1 MESPDKTAKELAKA
15 ARTAG
20 RVVGRLEATEKLLR
34 GHVQRMGERLEPGR
48 RFVEPGFARTADEIV
63 EEGRT
68 LLGHDRLGVL
78 WQAVRNSRHL
88 DLPMLKIGAFRG
100 GSARFLGRAWKQLSG
115 SDARLHII
123 DTFVGHA
130 AEQITGF
137 DPHHQAGRFGGRAGR
152 RSRRTCPTCRERRST
167 RARSR
172 RRWIC
177 CPGRT
182 SRSYTSTSICTSR
195 RCGRWRASPIGCR
208 RGGRRRRRLRLQEV
222 LRGAEG
228 RPRVPRPR
236 RAVRSLER
244 RHGATRPRPSL
255 SSFAAAGLLS
265 TAIRVRVYGDRVHRR
280 ARGWLGYLGAV
291 VPLGR
296 VPQPAASPA
305 SGGGKH
311 RPSRH
316 GRCTAQAGCAG
327 VKVPS

>member
-88 DLPMLKIGAFRG
+88 DLPMLEIGAFRG

-137 DPHHQAGRFGGRAGR
+137 DPHHQAGRFGG
-152 RSRRTCPTCRERRST
+152 
-167 RARSR
+167 
-172 RRWIC
+172 
-177 CPGRT
+177 T
-182 SRSYTSTSICTSR
+182 SR
-195 RCGRWRASPIGCR
+195 A
-208 RGGRRRRRLRLQEV
+208 EV
-222 LRGAEG
+222 AAYLSDLPGAQIHQG
-228 RPRVPRPR
+228 AVPQALDLLPRTDFALVHLDVDLYIPTL
-236 RAVRSLER
+236 RSLE
-244 RHGATRPRPSL
+244 SL
-255 SSFAAAGLLS
+255 
-265 TAIRVRVYGDRVHRR
+265 TDR
-280 ARGWLGYLGAV
+280 LPPGAV
-291 VPLGR
+291 VVVDDFGSKKCSGVQKAVHEFLDR
-296 VPQPAASPA
+296 DVPFAVWSVDTEQLVLV
-305 SGGGKH
+305 
-311 RPSRH
+311 RR
-316 GRCTAQAGCAG
+316 
-327 VKVPS
+327 